1 MRISDWSS
9 DVCSSDLGVSILY
22 ISHKLEEIRALC
34 DRATILRGGRVVAE
48 CDPRAEPARSM
59 AQLMIGTELKT
70 VARRDAGTTG
80 TVRLA
85 VDGLSVAAEL
95 GRPPRRESWTQYG
108 QKPVCATP

>member
-34 DRATILRGGRVVAE
+34 DRATIPRGGRVVAE
-48 CDPRAEPARSM
+48 CDPRAETARSL
-59 AQLMIGTELKT
+59 AQMMIGTELKT
-70 VARRDAGTTG
+70 VVRRDAGTTG

-85 VDGLSVAAEL
+85 VDGLSVAAEI
-95 GRPPRRESWTQYG
+95 GRASCRERVCQY
-108 QKPVCATP
+108 V